1 MSTGTEMQHS
11 SVNLILFLSKT
22 MFILY
27 QPEHNLANLLHFDG
41 FIGTC
46 RSSENTACQSN
57 AEFSFELFTVN
68 SVDEGVVA
76 AAAHREPVEGK
87 EHDIDILPCVD

>member
-1 MSTGTEMQHS
+1 M
-11 SVNLILFLSKT
+11 
-22 MFILY
+22 
-27 QPEHNLANLLHFDG
+27 ANLLHFDG

-46 RSSENTACQSN
+46 RSSENTACQPN
-57 AEFSFELFTVN
+57 PKFSFELFTVN

-87 EHDIDILPCVD
+87 EHDIDILPRVDRRMNY